1 MTIKELRL
9 VKGLTQNEV
18 SEIIEIPLRTLKRY
32 ESDDAPVNSFKYKQI
47 YSNIAKIPAKQEQKT
62 QKSLNIYVVGAGYVG
77 LSLSTLLS
85 IKNHVTVVDLNKERV
100 DAINAGNCYIN
111 DDSLIKIFK
120 DKTLNLTAQIVENVS
135 YKKADITIV
144 ATNTDFNDLTNSFD
158 MSSVIQSITNIRK
171 DNKNCL
177 IVIKSTVPMGF
188 TDSLN
193 DDNIIFSPEF
203 LSEGTAVKDNQ
214 FPSRIIIGCNKIT
227 PQIKRFANCLTDISL
242 NNKSVVYMSSKE
254 AEAVKLFSNAY
265 LAMRVAY
272 FNELDTYAE
281 TNGLDTFNVIK
292 GISLDPRIGDYYNN
306 PSFGYGG
313 YCLPK
318 DTAQLEN
325 SFLNIPNNNIIK
337 AIVKSNKTRKDYI
350 VYQIVSRVD
359 KNDVIG
365 FYRLSMKKNS
375 DNYRNSSSL
384 DIANKLIE
392 LGYNVKIYE
401 PYYNNKNSVTFNELV
416 EQSKIIVANR
426 FDKQLKGYEHK
437 VYTRDKF
444 GIN

>member
-1 MTIKELRL
+1 MTIKELRQ
-9 VKGLTQNEV
+9 VKGLTQIEA
-18 SEIIEIPLRTLKRY
+18 SEIIGVPLRTLKRY
-32 ESDDAPVNSFKYKQI
+32 ESNSAPTNSFKYKQI
-47 YSNIAKIPAKQEQKT
+47 YSNIAKIPAKRV
-62 QKSLNIYVVGAGYVG
+62 QKSQKALNIYVVGAGYVG

-85 IKNHVTVVDLNKERV
+85 VKNQVTIVDLNEERV
-100 DAINAGNCYIN
+100 NAINKGVCYIN
-111 DDSLIKIFK
+111 DESLMKMFA
-120 DKTLNLTAQIVENVS
+120 DKSLNLNAKTVSDVS
-135 YKKADITIV
+135 YKTADIAIV

-158 MSSVIQSITNIRK
+158 MSSVTQSITKIRE
-171 DNKNCL
+171 DNKKCL

-193 DDNIIFSPEF
+193 DDNIVFSPEF
-203 LSEGTAVKDNQ
+203 LSEGTAVRDNQ
-214 FPSRIIIGCNKIT
+214 FPSRIIIGCQNITNKV
-227 PQIKRFANCLTDISL
+227 KRFANCLTDISL
-242 NNKSVVYMSSKE
+242 NNKNVVYMSSKE

-281 TNGLDTFNVIK
+281 TNGLDAFNVIK

-401 PYYNNKNSVTFNELV
+401 PYYNNKNSVTFDELIK
-416 EQSKIIVANR
+416 QSKIIVANR